1 MKRIVKSL
9 FGISLG
15 AILVAISISL
25 FILPHKLI
33 SGGISGLSLII
44 FYLTNNLFNIPVSIL
59 IFVFNIPIVVL
70 GAKQLGKNF
79 TLYSIFGITMMSAMI
94 YVFENIPQI
103 VSLIHT
109 PTQNRLLAAIF
120 SGVTTGIGGGIVFRS
135 GGTLGGTDILGM
147 IIKKKYNLSIGSFLL
162 YSNVIIMILSLI
174 FFEPETVMYT
184 LISMYV
190 ASTVTDA
197 VQEGINTKT
206 TVLVISDHYE
216 EVAEQ
221 ILKALHRGVTYLHGE
236 GGFLHNEKKII
247 MCVATK
253 FELSLLKELTLKA
266 DPHAFISIS
275 ETTEVLGKGF

>member
-1 MKRIVKSL
+1 MKQIIKSI

-15 AILVAISISL
+15 AILVAISISI

-44 FYLTNNLFNIPVSIL
+44 FYLTNSLFSIPVSML

-79 TLYSIFGITMMSAMI
+79 ILYSVFGITMMSTMI

-103 VSLIHT
+103 ASFMHT
-109 PTQNRLLAAIF
+109 PTQNRLLAAIYA
-120 SGVTTGIGGGIVFRS
+120 GVATGIGGGIVFRS

-147 IIKKKYNLSIGSFLL
+147 IIKKKFNLSIGNFLL

-190 ASTVTDA
+190 ASTVTDS

-206 TVLVISDHYE
+206 TVLVISDQYE
-216 EVAEQ
+216 KVAEQ
-221 ILKALHRGVTYLHGE
+221 ILKTLHRGVTYLHGE

-253 FELSLLKELTLKA
+253 FELSRLKDLTLKA

-275 ETTEVLGKGF
+275 ETKEVLGKGF